1 MTITVTNQ
9 KPAVLDPVHTI
20 TCTGTYDP
28 MPAITSAIADPL
40 RTPLNPGAPANI
52 TDAKGLDLSS
62 GIEQALLACLGDTL
76 VPGAEDF
83 MKELLGQTM
92 VNYDQTTPLP
102 VGELFAAQAGR
113 KHKLPAPVP
122 GKVVYTA
129 REDVIPSAKGLLS
142 GSNDADLFFASLAY
156 AYHPDTLG
164 FWFQSEAAF
173 DDFKAWLAQQ
183 VQTSGSALPAGTLKL
198 LGDFAALELKSLT
211 ESLLLR
217 QDDTD
222 NNEELSFARLVVH
235 LLMQYV
241 EQLNAQQAGPGG
253 TPATSGVLPFTVGEL
268 FCPKS
273 LVFVNV
279 EAHARARPGK
289 VTAEWGIIN
298 QSLSSPVKVV
308 SNKNLSKLTA
318 MHRATARAQAQAATQ
333 QAGAPATRSAQV
345 VFRKQAP
352 TKLDLFAA
360 LTRVLK
366 RMGKVNRSQNI
377 FRKSKTTFL
386 KANRRDPDD
395 YNKPGRITSVS
406 YMPDIHIYVDTSGS
420 ITEANYQ
427 EAVLMLIK
435 IAKKLN
441 VNLYFN
447 SFSHVLSQE
456 TLLKVENKSVT
467 QIWQEFRKVPKVD
480 GGTDYKQIWDYINAS
495 AVRKR
500 RLSLVITDFEW
511 RVPSTREDHPK
522 NLYYAPCGAMDWD
535 SMVRS
540 AKHFAKAMKHIDP
553 AVPQRLLGMIV

>member
-1 MTITVTNQ
+1 MTFTVTNQ

-20 TCTGTYDP
+20 TCTGAYDP
-28 MPAITSAIADPL
+28 MPAITSTIADPL
-40 RTPLNPGAPANI
+40 RAPLNPAAPANI
-52 TDAKGLDLSS
+52 TDAKGHDLSG

-83 MKELLGQTM
+83 MKEMLGQTM

-113 KHKLPAPVP
+113 KHKLPAPGVR
-122 GKVVYTA
+122 GATYTA
-129 REDVIPSAKGLLS
+129 SNAVIPAAKELIAGIGDES
-142 GSNDADLFFASLAY
+142 QFFVALAF

-164 FWFQSEAAF
+164 FWFETESAF
-173 DDFKAWLAQQ
+173 DDFKNWVSQQ
-183 VQTSGSALPAGTLKL
+183 TQQMSSALPGNTKKL
-198 LGDFAALELKSLT
+198 LGDFAGLSLKGLT

-235 LLMQYV
+235 LLMLYV
-241 EQLNAQQAGPGG
+241 EQQNVQQAQPGG
-253 TPATSGVLPFTVGEL
+253 APVTSGVLPFTVGEL

-298 QSLSSPVKVV
+298 KSLSSPVKVV
-308 SNKNLSKLTA
+308 SNKSLSKLTA

-333 QAGAPATRSAQV
+333 QASAPVTRSAQV

-360 LTRVLK
+360 LTRVLQ

-395 YNKPGRITSVS
+395 YNKQGRITSVS
-406 YMPDIHIYVDTSGS
+406 YMPDIHVYVDTSGS
-420 ITEANYQ
+420 ISEANYQ

-500 RLSLVITDFEW
+500 RVSLVITDFEW

-540 AKHFAKAMKHIDP
+540 AKHFAKAMRHIDP
-553 AVPQRLLGMIV
+553 TVPQRLLGMIV